1 MHHKN
6 IPELA
11 NEIFKVKNVLAIEMI
26 KDIFVE
32 SNKNYCN
39 LRN

>member
-11 NEIFKVKNVLAIEMI
+11 NEIFKVKNVLAIRDDKRYFCGI
-26 KDIFVE
+26 K
-32 SNKNYCN
+32 
-39 LRN
+39 